1 MNDITSDT
9 PIAKM
14 ALASRPKGIMPEI
27 DSMDGALENLFDEI
41 QRLTDKVGVLLK
53 PDMSVEKE
61 SYPGGASDPGAT
73 SEMRLMIGGRTDRVR
88 RAASLLY
95 TLRER
100 IDL

>member
-1 MNDITSDT
+1 MNEVGSDT

-14 ALASRPKGIMPEI
+14 ALASRPEGIIPEI

-41 QRLTDKVGVLLK
+41 QRLTDKVGILLK
-53 PDMSVEKE
+53 PDMTEEKE
-61 SYPGGASDPGAT
+61 KYSGGASDPSFT

-88 RAASLLY
+88 RASGLLY
-95 TLRER
+95 ALRER